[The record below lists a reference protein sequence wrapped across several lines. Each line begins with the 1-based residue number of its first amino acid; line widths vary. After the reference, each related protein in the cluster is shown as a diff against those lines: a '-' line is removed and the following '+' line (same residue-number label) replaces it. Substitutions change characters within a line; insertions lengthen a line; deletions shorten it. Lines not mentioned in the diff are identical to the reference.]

1 MNEQEKR
8 IQRRKEEDS
17 AFNRMLLW
25 LAGCVVLEALT
36 LLLRQLYFSYT
47 DLGLAVA
54 GALNAFF
61 NVFRFAGLVLTAAGA
76 VWTVLSIR
84 QGKHGKQLAAPIA
97 CTGAAAWLWAVSL
110 MCSNYTFAYE
120 TGMGLLCVLPVVI
133 AALAAVF
140 FLYQREFFFNALLGG
155 AGITALWVYKHIYM
169 NHPRAT
175 YLGFA
180 VVWVFLAAG
189 AVAAFMLKQRK
200 GRALG
205 RQILPAGANYPL
217 LLLTCV
223 LSAAA
228 LAAALAIG
236 VAAAYYIM
244 FALIAWLFCLA
255 VYYTVKLM

>member
-8 IQRRKEEDS
+8 VQRRKEEDS

-47 DLGLAVA
+47 DAGLAVA
-54 GALNAFF
+54 GALSAFF
-61 NVFRFAGLVLTAAGA
+61 NVFRFAGAVLTAAGA
-76 VWTVLSIR
+76 VWLVLCVR
-84 QGKHGKQLAAPIA
+84 QGRRGKQLAAPIA
-97 CTGAAAWLWAVSL
+97 CTGAALWLWAVSL
-110 MCSNYTFAYE
+110 MCYNYSFAYE
-120 TGMGLLCVLPVVI
+120 AGMGLLCVLPAVI
-133 AALAAVF
+133 AVLAAVF

-175 YLGFA
+175 YFGFA
-180 VVWVFLAAG
+180 MVWIFLAAF
-189 AVAAFMLKQRK
+189 AVAAYLLKKRK
-200 GRALG
+200 GRAFG
-205 RQILPAGANYPL
+205 RQVLPAGANYPL
-217 LLLTCV
+217 LFLTCA

-244 FALIAWLFCLA
+244 FVLIAWLFCLA